1 MAICKM
7 LEMKLVGTECDE
19 AALMNALHKTGAVE
33 LKPVGDVFSCE
44 KRKPDE
50 RELEYLKSELVMDKL
65 LDLLLSEAVFEDKP
79 AEEPAKKPAAKRSTS
94 KTTAKKSTKDTEGG
108 EKPAAKKSTRTT
120 KKASEE
126 PKAE

>member
-50 RELEYLKSELVMDKL
+50 RELTDKISRVESAVNVISRYASKNGQKSEGDGFGVSYDDFMNISEREGEL
-65 LDLLLSEAVFEDKP
+65 LAFVDRFERRD
-79 AEEPAKKPAAKRSTS
+79 
-94 KTTAKKSTKDTEGG
+94 
-108 EKPAAKKSTRTT
+108 
-120 KKASEE
+120 
-126 PKAE
+126 